1 MRALRRTLRYEL
13 PMMRGRDVVALQR
26 RLRALG
32 FTEVGQPDGLYG
44 PAAEGAVKA
53 FQRKSGLQVDGIA
66 GPVVFSRLFEKV
78 EQSEVARQ
86 EWLANLKRLTKPHQ
100 RFSGGIKWAL
110 TPEGVSIDGQPSK
123 GTPGET
129 RTVERIWTSYEPSI
143 RRWGRDFGVPVE
155 LIVATICTES
165 GGDPNARRE
174 EEGFE
179 SASKTPN
186 RVSIGLMQT
195 LLSTAVETLQLDSIT
210 AQWLL
215 EPDNSIRAGTGYLA
229 KQSDS
234 TLFDPPV
241 VACAYNAGGVY
252 KNTGPDN
259 RWCMRQYPL
268 GTGKHADRFV
278 AWFNDCFRAFK
289 SAKVQP
295 PPAESAELSLYQAV
309 RALGEQ

>member
-1 MRALRRTLRYEL
+1 MSALRRTLYYQL

-32 FTEVGQPDGLYG
+32 FTALGQPDGLYG
-44 PAAEGAVKA
+44 PATERAVRA
-53 FQRKSGLQVDGIA
+53 FQRKRGLQVDGIA
-66 GPVVFSRLFEKV
+66 GPIVFSHLFEEAEPSQTAKD
-78 EQSEVARQ
+78 
-86 EWLANLKRLTKPHQ
+86 EWLANVRRLTRAHR
-100 RFSGGIKWAL
+100 RFVGSIEWAL
-110 TPEGVSIDGQPSK
+110 TPQGVSIDGQPPT
-123 GTPGET
+123 GTLGEPK
-129 RTVERIWTSYEPSI
+129 TVKRIWTAYERSI

-179 SASKTPN
+179 SASTTPH

-195 LLSTAVETLQLDSIT
+195 LLSTAQETLRLDGIT
-210 AQWLL
+210 EQWLL
-215 EPDNSIRAGTGYLA
+215 EPDNSIRAGTGYIA
-229 KQSDS
+229 KQSDW

-252 KNTGPDN
+252 ENTGADN

-278 AWFNDCFRAFK
+278 EWFNDCFRAFD
-289 SAKVQP
+289 AGTIEP
-295 PPAESAELSLYQAV
+295 PSKDGTEPSLYQAV
-309 RALGEQ
+309 RLLG